1 MAWRDGA
8 QGMHWARLGSLVV
21 VILIGGCANGSGE
34 QRLGVYASSE
44 QQSLKDDL
52 AVSRP
57 IRIAMQPAGARSVG
71 ADRATAKRATADPM
85 RRPDRAAAAATR
97 PNSPAPAA
105 ETAQDLLAACGDD
118 SDCRTELPALV
129 GAPSREWMKTPPE
142 GKAVIAGARLLAYR
156 LLRSKL
162 SCDELATALAE
173 SEEANRQFVQIR
185 EGLSLDRAAR
195 FVALNYEVTSQLKAE
210 QASRC

>member
-1 MAWRDGA
+1 
-8 QGMHWARLGSLVV
+8 
-21 VILIGGCANGSGE
+21 
-34 QRLGVYASSE
+34 
-44 QQSLKDDL
+44 
-52 AVSRP
+52 
-57 IRIAMQPAGARSVG
+57 
-71 ADRATAKRATADPM
+71 
-85 RRPDRAAAAATR
+85 
-97 PNSPAPAA
+97 
-105 ETAQDLLAACGDD
+105 
-118 SDCRTELPALV
+118 
-129 GAPSREWMKTPPE
+129 MKTPPE

>member
-1 MAWRDGA
+1 MAWRGGA
-8 QGMHWARLGSLVV
+8 QSIRWARLGSLVV
-21 VILIGGCANGSGE
+21 VILAGGCASGSGE
-34 QRLGVYASSE
+34 QKLGVYAGSE

-52 AVSRP
+52 TAHRS
-57 IRIAMQPAGARSVG
+57 IRIAVQPAAAKSVG
-71 ADRATAKRATADPM
+71 AERATPKRATADPI
-85 RRPDRAAAAATR
+85 RRADRAATTATR
-97 PNSPAPAA
+97 PKWTAPAA
-105 ETAQDLLAACGDD
+105 EAKQDLLAACGDD
-118 SDCRTELPALV
+118 AECRTELPALV